1 MHATFPAATLTQQI
15 KNFALQEMG
24 VDFIG
29 ITPAVADPAAKK
41 RLDDFLRA
49 DFHGE
54 MKYLENSDLRSDP
67 KKLLPEARS
76 IIVIAVNYYRE
87 KPETPV
93 DHGRIARYAHGRDYH
108 KVFKKLLKNLADHI
122 TQITPSNPP
131 AITRACVDSA
141 PLLERSF
148 AQKAGI
154 GFPGRNGLIITENRG
169 SFVLLGELLTS
180 LELEYDQPSQGTCG
194 TCTRC
199 IDACPTNALLGDG
212 SMDARKCI
220 SYLTIESKQPI
231 PEDLAPKMDNLIY
244 GCDICQEVCP
254 YNKQFARPLTLEAF
268 QKVTIAGDSIPLAE
282 ILSLSS
288 DDTFL
293 ARFAGSPVMRAKR
306 SGLIRNTLNAAIN
319 GQQTQ
324 LLSQIEKL
332 QQDPHENIRQLA
344 AQAINKLSN
353 RPNPN

>member
-1 MHATFPAATLTQQI
+1 MKANSPAALLTQQI
-15 KNFALQEMG
+15 KNFALQELG

-29 ITPAVADPAAKK
+29 ITPALADPEAKQ
-41 RLDDFLRA
+41 RLDDFLRQ

-54 MKYLENSDLRSDP
+54 MKYLENSELRSDP
-67 KKLLPEARS
+67 QKLLPEARS
-76 IIVIAVNYYRE
+76 VIVIAVNYYRE
-87 KPETPV
+87 KPQTPA

-108 KVFKKLLKNLADHI
+108 KVFKKLLKTLAEYI
-122 TQITPSNPP
+122 NQITSSTSP

-180 LELEYDQPSQGTCG
+180 LELEFDQPAQGTCG
-194 TCTRC
+194 SCTRC
-199 IDACPTNALLGDG
+199 IDACPTGALLGDG

-231 PEDLAPKMDNLIY
+231 PEEHAPKMDNLIY

-268 QKVTIAGDSIPLAE
+268 KQVTIAGDSIPLSE
-282 ILSLSS
+282 ILALDS
-288 DDTFL
+288 DDAFL

-306 SGLIRNTLNAAIN
+306 PGLIRNALNAAIN

-324 LLSQIEKL
+324 LLPQIEKL
-332 QQDPHENIRQLA
+332 QQDPHETIRQLSTLA
-344 AQAINKLSN
+344 KTKLT
-353 RPNPN
+353 